1 MTTGMPVIENRM
13 NCDAY
18 RQAIGAEPQSAG
30 FDAHAETCADCRAYR
45 DELRAFDVRVAAA
58 LTIDVPPLRMPAL
71 PDVDVANV
79 ATMVTVAPSRTTF
92 MRLALAASV
101 ILAAFVAFRLLA
113 PAPVYGSLAEEVL
126 AHLDHEPAAL
136 RVTDVPVSDR
146 RFARAVPASRARF
159 DRGAALVTY
168 AQSCVINGKDVP
180 HLVIQGE
187 RGPVTILLMPDEK
200 VDEVTPIDGNNVQ
213 GVIVPVGDGSIA
225 ILGDRDEPLGQIK
238 ETVLNSVTWT
248 T

>member
-1 MTTGMPVIENRM
+1 M

-58 LTIDVPPLRMPAL
+58 LAIDVPPLRMPAL
-71 PDVDVANV
+71 PEIEAGNV
-79 ATMVTVAPSRTTF
+79 VTIAPRRVTLS
-92 MRLALAASV
+92 RLAVAASV
-101 ILAAFVAFRLLA
+101 LLAAFVAFRLLA